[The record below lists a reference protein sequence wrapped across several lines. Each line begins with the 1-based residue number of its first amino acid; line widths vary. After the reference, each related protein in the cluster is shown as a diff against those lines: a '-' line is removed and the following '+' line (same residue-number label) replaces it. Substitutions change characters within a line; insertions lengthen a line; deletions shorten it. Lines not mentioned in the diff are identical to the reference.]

1 MYRLS
6 SPVAHMA
13 APHTMS
19 VIEDSQQLKAPLEE
33 QLRFERLLT
42 EFSTTFISLPASEV
56 DKAIDHAQQRI
67 VEFLGVDRCAL
78 WEVSEDGT
86 HIRLTH
92 AWTTPGLDLQT
103 PHLSEKAAPW
113 MVDVL
118 VNRRDVLPFSRLDEL
133 PPEASQVRALFE
145 ETGLKSV
152 IIIPLEMGSGV
163 IGGLTL
169 SALREEHTWPE
180 TLIPQLKRVGRIL
193 AHALQRKRA
202 GLERQSLARELNE
215 PLAAILSN
223 AQAAQ
228 RFLAQE
234 EPDLDEIREI
244 LADIVAD
251 DKRADEVI
259 RRLRDLLK

>member
-1 MYRLS
+1 
-6 SPVAHMA
+6 
-13 APHTMS
+13 MS
-19 VIEDSQQLKAPLEE
+19 VIEDSQQLKTSSEE

-42 EFSTTFISLPASEV
+42 ELSTMFISLPAREV
-56 DKAIDHAQQRI
+56 DKAIDHAQQRL
-67 VEFLGVDRCAL
+67 VGFLGVDRCAL
-78 WEVSEDGT
+78 WEVSQDGT
-86 HIRLTH
+86 HLRLTH

-133 PPEASQVRALFE
+133 PPEASQERALFE
-145 ETGLKSV
+145 EEGLKSV
-152 IIIPLEMGSGV
+152 ILIPLERGDVV

-169 SALREEHTWPE
+169 STLREEHTWPE
-180 TLIPQLKRVGRIL
+180 TLIPPLKQAGRIL
-193 AHALQRKRA
+193 AHALRRKRA
-202 GLERQSLARELNE
+202 GLERQSLARQLNE
-215 PLAAILSN
+215 PLTAILSN

-228 RFLAQE
+228 RFLAQQK
-234 EPDLDEIREI
+234 PDLDEIREI

-251 DKRADEVI
+251 DNRADKMI

>member
-1 MYRLS
+1 
-6 SPVAHMA
+6 MA

-19 VIEDSQQLKAPLEE
+19 VIEDSQQLKASLEE

-42 EFSTTFISLPASEV
+42 EFSTTFISLPAREV
-56 DKAIDHAQQRI
+56 DKAIEHSQQRI
-67 VEFLGVDRCAL
+67 VEFLGVDRCSL

-103 PHLSEKAAPW
+103 PHLPEKAAPW
-113 MVDVL
+113 MVDVWA
-118 VNRRDVLPFSRLDEL
+118 NRREVLPFSRLDEL
-133 PPEASQVRALFE
+133 PPEASQERAYFE
-145 ETGLKSV
+145 EEGLKSV
-152 IIIPLEMGSGV
+152 LLIPLEMGDVV

-169 SALREEHTWPE
+169 STLRQEHIWPE
-180 TLIPQLKRVGRIL
+180 TLIPQLKRVGCIL
-193 AHALQRKRA
+193 AHGLRRKR
-202 GLERQSLARELNE
+202 GDLERQSLVRELNE
-215 PLAAILSN
+215 PLTAILSN

-251 DKRADEVI
+251 DNRANEVI